1 MFQIATLAEGKPWSE
16 ETSPA
21 QNYVPHKTS
30 SSGGL
35 KVVNKN
41 GSATAVKSS
50 PLDLDKDSLE
60 DFLNRLV
67 VDDVVRNF
75 PYVMFEI

>member
-30 SSGGL
+30 SSGL
-35 KVVNKN
+35 KVVNRN
-41 GSATAVKSS
+41 GSAIAVKAQ
-50 PLDLDKDSLE
+50 PPDLDKDSLE
-60 DFLNRLV
+60 DFLNR
-67 VDDVVRNF
+67 
-75 PYVMFEI
+75 